1 MRLNWRVI
9 ILWDLVSKVFL
20 SCCDNIS
27 RPKTNK
33 ICGHQ
38 KYLFFHLFLYS
49 QSSMSFFTV
58 IVEGRCPEY
67 RTKSNIAFWNFGK
80 WIFLSEEKW
89 FASFGRFK
97 GFLIYC
103 HSVSVSIFI
112 EKWWLM
118 MQFILQKCD
127 HFHHLYFVSK
137 DSVIPIFIVIIN
149 GKCRDL
155 HPFSALIPNFP
166 CPHPGK
172 TTWGRSFITVRSSVA

>member
-1 MRLNWRVI
+1 MKLNWRVI
-9 ILWDLVSKVFL
+9 ILWDLVSRGFL
-20 SCCDNIS
+20 SFLLCNIS

-33 ICGHQ
+33 ICGYQ
-38 KYLFFHLFLYS
+38 KYLFFHLFLFS

-58 IVEGRCPEY
+58 IVERRCPEY

-80 WIFLSEEKW
+80 WIFLSEEKL
-89 FASFGRFK
+89 FTSFGRFK

-127 HFHHLYFVSK
+127 HFHHLYFKSQK
-137 DSVIPIFIVIIN
+137 IQSSPYSLSSPTANADICTRFQNWFPIFHVHN
-149 GKCRDL
+149 QKK
-155 HPFSALIPNFP
+155 P
-166 CPHPGK
+166 PG
-172 TTWGRSFITVRSSVA
+172 GGLSLLSGLL